1 MTEIIKNT
9 ELENKETQEQ
19 EVKTFTQEEVD
30 KLIQAETDRKTT
42 KALQTAKE
50 KWEEE
55 YKAKLETEKSEA
67 EKLASMSAEERAK
80 AEFESQRA
88 EWEKEKAEF
97 EKGKLKLEATKE
109 LSSEGLPVEFVDYV
123 LADTAEQ
130 TQANIK
136 MFKETWSKALD
147 QMVSERLK
155 GKTPSVGSTLPET
168 SKLTKEEFGKLS
180 YKERQSMLNVDP
192 DLLKKLK

>member
-1 MTEIIKNT
+1 MTELNQ
-9 ELENKETQEQ
+9 ELVEVKEENPVEKE
-19 EVKTFTQEEVD
+19 KTFTQSELDEILKTRLD
-30 KLIQAETDRKTT
+30 REMKKYKTD
-42 KALQTAKE
+42 LG
-50 KWEEE
+50 
-55 YKAKLETEKSEA
+55 EA

-130 TQANIK
+130 TQLNIK
-136 MFKETWSKALD
+136 TFEETWSKALD